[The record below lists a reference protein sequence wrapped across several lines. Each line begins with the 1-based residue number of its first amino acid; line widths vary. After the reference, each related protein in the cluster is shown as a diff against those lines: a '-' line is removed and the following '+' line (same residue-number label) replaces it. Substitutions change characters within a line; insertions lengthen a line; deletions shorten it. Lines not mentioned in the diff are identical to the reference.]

1 MSRVFNRDIIRCNY
15 LCSLCLIDCIN
26 EVSNLHT
33 VLYFLFFFLTWQ
45 LPVISSITAATGI
58 TTATEDGTL
67 SLLMVGRQPLMQGLH
82 KCEGSL

>member
-1 MSRVFNRDIIRCNY
+1 MSLVFNRDIIRYNY
-15 LCSLCLIDCIN
+15 LCSLCLKDCIN

-33 VLYFLFFFLTWQ
+33 LLDFFFLTWQ
-45 LPVISSITAATGI
+45 LSVISSITAATGI

>member
-1 MSRVFNRDIIRCNY
+1 MSRVFNRDIIRYKY
-15 LCSLCLIDCIN
+15 LCSLCLKDCIN

-33 VLYFLFFFLTWQ
+33 LLDFFFFLTWQ

-67 SLLMVGRQPLMQGLH
+67 SLLMVGIQPLVQGLH

>member
-1 MSRVFNRDIIRCNY
+1 MSRVFNRDIIRYNY
-15 LCSLCLIDCIN
+15 LCSLCLKDCID
-26 EVSNLHT
+26 EVSSLHT
-33 VLYFLFFFLTWQ
+33 VLYFFFFLTWQ
-45 LPVISSITAATGI
+45 LQVISSITAATGI

>member
-1 MSRVFNRDIIRCNY
+1 MSLVFNTDIIRYNY
-15 LCSLCLIDCIN
+15 LCSLCLKDCIN

-33 VLYFLFFFLTWQ
+33 LLDFFFLTWQ
-45 LPVISSITAATGI
+45 LPVISLITAATGI
-58 TTATEDGTL
+58 TTATEDGML